1 MSATFLSPFGAGS
14 YNVIFDLAPFPMWIY
29 DLENLSFLAVNTE
42 AVRQYGYTQ
51 DEFLRMT
58 LKDIRPKEE
67 FPIFEKAIEEA
78 RTRKSLFKQSLF
90 KHQRKDGT
98 ILHVQIKGNLIDFNG
113 KPSEI
118 VTAVDL
124 TDRYEQER
132 HIEEN
137 RLYLAT
143 IGTLNA
149 TLLKSSYWTDAL
161 QHCFEIIGEFL
172 DVHHLYFFQTDK
184 SNNISAP
191 KISWLKQEKVV
202 SKESVK
208 SQTHL
213 FCQLSFFLE
222 SLRKG
227 EHFEAHI
234 SSLPS
239 SPLKDSLT
247 KQQVK
252 SILGFPVIAK
262 DVLIGFIR
270 VDDCERKRIW
280 QENDFQLLKSLAS
293 SLGSIILEA
302 EIQEKLTANEAR
314 FRSLVQNGTDLIAII
329 DALGTYIYVSPSSL
343 NVLGIPPE
351 DFLGKNAFNF
361 IYEDDVKR
369 LKQSMGQILKKKS
382 ISIAPYRFQDANQNW
397 RWIKTDLTNY
407 LTDPAIKGIV
417 ANSRD
422 VTAEVEKRMGEQLL
436 VKLTKIICQPGSLA
450 SCLTKA
456 LDALISLSKINIAE
470 IWLVSNDNS
479 RVHLIS
485 KSCQN
490 KEFEVFYQNSKPVDT
505 LKKGA
510 SLAGH
515 IWQVQKACRW
525 DNLVSDKNLMQSNNP
540 EKANIQTGLGIP
552 IVYNE
557 EFLGSLICFST
568 SNSSDLSDQAKLFF
582 HIGRQ
587 IGPVVKQKV
596 IEEEYRNFFNISPDP
611 QCILGFDGYL
621 KKFNKSF
628 YKLLGYEQKELIG
641 KPLISFLHPDE
652 KEEYKLNF
660 KATIRNTNPNSYEGR
675 FLTKKGEI
683 KWLIWNATVIPEGK
697 IIIAAAKDISEQKMG
712 EQKLKAAYSRLR
724 TAQKIAKLGYWV
736 RDLNSEL
743 SEWSEEA
750 YTIYGYTPDTFT
762 PTFQNVIQTFHPEDR
777 HLIESDPLDK
787 LVPGIIKSFENRILT
802 ASNEVKWVHQEIRL
816 LSDHNNLPYRIEGTI
831 QDITEQKEHELQLTQ
846 SNKKFQLAMK
856 VSNEMIWEIDCIHK
870 KVIRGQGYENKITY
884 EQSEPFDKKNS
895 WFQKIH
901 AEDRDGV
908 WQALQVAL
916 QDKDKQYWSME
927 YKVITTDGSLANFMD
942 RCFILRDEKGLPLQ
956 CVGSALDVTVAKD
969 QFEKIKEQNKKLRE
983 IAWMQSHV
991 IRSPLARIMALINLS
1006 RSHKGGGKS
1015 GEEIFDMVAI
1025 SAEELDK
1032 VIHEIIEKTDTLKEN
1047 EGENNT
1053 HR

>member
-1 MSATFLSPFGAGS
+1 MSTNIPSPFGAGS
-14 YNVIFDLAPFPMWIY
+14 NNVIFDLAPFPMWIY
-29 DLENLSFLAVNTE
+29 DLENLRFLAVNTE

-149 TLLKSSYWTDAL
+149 TLLKSSYWTEAL

-172 DVHHLYFFQTDK
+172 DVHQLYFFQTDK
-184 SNNISAP
+184 SNNIPAP
-191 KISWLKQEKVV
+191 KISWQKQETVV
-202 SKESVK
+202 SNGVK

-222 SLRKG
+222 TLRKG

-262 DVLIGFIR
+262 GVLIGFIR

-302 EIQEKLTANEAR
+302 EVQEKLTASEAR

-329 DALGTYIYVSPSSL
+329 DALGTYKYVSPTSL

-361 IYEDDVKR
+361 IYEEDAKR
-369 LKQSMGQILKKKS
+369 VRQSLGQILKKNS
-382 ISIAPYRFQDANQNW
+382 ISLAPYRFQDANKNW

-422 VTAEVEKRMGEQLL
+422 VTAEVEKRMGEQL
-436 VKLTKIICQPGSLA
+436 VGKLTKIICQPGSLSA
-450 SCLTKA
+450 CINQSLE
-456 LDALISLSKINIAE
+456 ALISLSKINIAE
-470 IWLVSNDNS
+470 VWLASNDMS
-479 RVHLIS
+479 RVDLIS

-490 KEFEVFYQNSKPVDT
+490 EELEVFYQNPNAVDT
-505 LKKGA
+505 LKKGV

-515 IWQVQKACRW
+515 IWQSQKTYVW
-525 DNLVSDKNLMQSNNP
+525 DNLASNSNFMRSNNP
-540 EKANIQTGLGIP
+540 GKANIQTAVGIP
-552 IVYNE
+552 IMYNE
-557 EFLGSLICFST
+557 EFLGCLMCFST
-568 SNSSDLSDQAKLFF
+568 FKSSGLSDQAKLLF
-582 HIGRQ
+582 HLGRQ
-587 IGPVVKQKV
+587 IGPVFKQKIV
-596 IEEEYRNFFNISPDP
+596 EEEYRNFFNISPDP
-611 QCILGFDGYL
+611 LCILGFDGHL
-621 KKFNKSF
+621 KKFNKAF
-628 YKLLGYEQKELIG
+628 HKLLGYEKSELID

-652 KEEYKLNF
+652 KDGYKTKL
-660 KATIRNTNPNSYEGR
+660 KAAIKNVDSNSYEGR
-675 FLTKKGEI
+675 FLTKNGEI
-683 KWLIWNATVIPEGK
+683 KWLIWNGRVISEGK
-697 IIIAAAKDISEQKMG
+697 IIIAAAKDISEQKMA
-712 EQKLKAAYSRLR
+712 EQKLKAAYSRLKI
-724 TAQKIAKLGYWV
+724 AQKIAKLGYWV
-736 RDLNSEL
+736 RDLDSEL

-750 YTIYGYTPDTFT
+750 YKIYGYTPDTFT

-816 LSDHNNLPYRIEGTI
+816 LSDHNNVPYRIEGTI
-831 QDITEQKEHELQLTQ
+831 QDITEQKEHELQLSR
-846 SNKKFQLAMK
+846 SNEKFQLAMK
-856 VSNEMIWEIDCIHK
+856 ASNEMIWEIDCK
-870 KVIRGQGYENKITY
+870 NYKVIRGQGYENKITY
-884 EQSEPFDKKNS
+884 EHSEAFDKKSS

-901 AEDRDGV
+901 SEDKDSV
-908 WQALQVAL
+908 WESLQMAL
-916 QDKDKQYWSME
+916 QDKGMQYWSME
-927 YKVITTDGSLANFMD
+927 YKIFTTDGSFAYIID
-942 RCFILRDEKGLPLQ
+942 RCFILRDEKGHPIQ
-956 CVGSALDVTVAKD
+956 CIGSALDVTVAKQ

-991 IRSPLARIMALINLS
+991 IRAPLARIMALINLS

-1015 GEEIFDMVAI
+1015 AEEIFDMVAM

-1032 VIHEIIEKTDTLKEN
+1032 VIHEIIEKTDTLNEN
-1047 EGENNT
+1047 EGENNA